1 MLPLFVYGAEA
12 MGLKKSIKVY
22 NLIFPMWSIY
32 FFGLLFPPFLLI
44 LLPANF
50 AVDSLMLLL
59 LFAWLKLPEKKEWYK
74 KTILKT
80 WGFGFLADILA
91 SGVFVA
97 LSEVLSNTFR
107 DANVNVY
114 LPVGNLPSF
123 LFTTAAVILAGI
135 LIYLFQRKFVLKK
148 LELEEGQKKKI
159 ALGMAILTAP
169 YLMYLPPM

>member
-1 MLPLFVYGAEA
+1 MRRD
-12 MGLKKSIKVY
+12 IKLY

-32 FFGLLFPPFLLI
+32 FFGLLFPPMLLI

-50 AVDSLMLLL
+50 VVDSIMLLL
-59 LFAWLKLPEKKEWYK
+59 LFAWLKLSEKKEWYK

-80 WGFGFLADILA
+80 WGCGFLADVLA

-97 LSEVLSNTFR
+97 LSEALSDVFR

-114 LPVGNLPSF
+114 LSVSSFPSF
-123 LFTTAAVILAGI
+123 LFTTAAVVLAGI
-135 LIYLFQRKFVLKK
+135 LIYIFQRKFVLKK

>member
-1 MLPLFVYGAEA
+1 
-12 MGLKKSIKVY
+12 
-22 NLIFPMWSIY
+22 MWSIY

-50 AVDSLMLLL
+50 AVDSLMLLF

-97 LSEVLSNTFR
+97 LSEILSDLFR

-114 LPVGNLPSF
+114 LPVSNLPSF
-123 LFTTAAVILAGI
+123 FFFTTAAVVLAGI
-135 LIYLFQRKFVLKK
+135 LIYGFQRKFVLKK
-148 LELEEGQKKKI
+148 LELEEGKKRKI
-159 ALGMAILTAP
+159 ALGMAI
-169 YLMYLPPM
+169 

>member
-1 MLPLFVYGAEA
+1 MRRD
-12 MGLKKSIKVY
+12 IKLY
-22 NLIFPMWSIY
+22 NMIFPMWSIY

-50 AVDSLMLLL
+50 AVDSLVLLL
-59 LFAWLKLPEKKEWYK
+59 LFHWLKLQEKKAWYK

-80 WGFGFLADILA
+80 WGFGFLADFLA
-91 SGVFVA
+91 SGIFLA
-97 LSEVLSNTFR
+97 LSEVLSDIFR

-114 LPVGNLPSF
+114 LPVSSFPSF
-123 LFTTAAVILAGI
+123 LFTTAAIALAGV
-135 LIYLFQRKFVLKK
+135 LIYFFQRRFVLKK

>member
-1 MLPLFVYGAEA
+1 
-12 MGLKKSIKVY
+12 
-22 NLIFPMWSIY
+22 MWSIY
-32 FFGLLFPPFLLI
+32 FFGLLFPPMLLI

-50 AVDSLMLLL
+50 AVDSIMLLL
-59 LFAWLKLPEKKEWYK
+59 LFQWLKLREKKEWYK

-80 WGFGFLADILA
+80 WGFGFLADVLA

-97 LSEVLSNTFR
+97 LSEALSDVFQ

-114 LPVGNLPSF
+114 RSVSSFPSF
-123 LFTTAAVILAGI
+123 LFTTAAVVLAGI
-135 LIYLFQRKFVLKK
+135 LIYIFQRKFVLKK

>member
-1 MLPLFVYGAEA
+1 MA
-12 MGLKKSIKVY
+12 LKKSIKAY

-32 FFGLLFPPFLLI
+32 FFGLLFPPMLLI

-80 WGFGFLADILA
+80 WGFGFLVDILA

-97 LSEVLSNTFR
+97 LSEVLSNIFSDT
-107 DANVNVY
+107 DVNIY
-114 LPVGNLPSF
+114 LPCSSIPSF
-123 LFTTAAVILAGI
+123 LFTTAAVVLAGI
-135 LIYLFQRKFVLKK
+135 LIYLFQRKWVLKK
-148 LELEEGQKKKI
+148 LELEEGQQKKI

>member
-1 MLPLFVYGAEA
+1 M
-12 MGLKKSIKVY
+12 KRDIKLY

-32 FFGLLFPPFLLI
+32 FFGLLFPPMLLI

-50 AVDSLMLLL
+50 AVDSIMLLL
-59 LFAWLKLPEKKEWYK
+59 LFQWLKLREKKEWYK

-80 WGFGFLADILA
+80 WGFGFLADVLA

-97 LSEVLSNTFR
+97 LSEALSDVFQ

-114 LPVGNLPSF
+114 RSVSSFPSF
-123 LFTTAAVILAGI
+123 LFTTAAVVLAGI
-135 LIYLFQRKFVLKK
+135 LIYIFQRKFVLKK